1 MSPEMEKALIELR
14 KVVCTEHPNT
24 VRATVQ
30 FELNGRVVIEM
41 EEKQV
46 GRV

>member
-1 MSPEMEKALIELR
+1 MSPEMEKALVELR
-14 KVVCTEHPNT
+14 KVICTEHPNT

-30 FELNGRVVIEM
+30 FELNGRVEIEI

-46 GRV
+46 GRA

>member
-1 MSPEMEKALIELR
+1 MSPEMEKALVELR
-14 KVVCTEHPNT
+14 RVICTEHPNA

-30 FELNGRVVIEM
+30 FELCGRVEIEI
-41 EEKQV
+41 EERQV

>member
-1 MSPEMEKALIELR
+1 MSPEMEKALVELR
-14 KVVCTEHPNT
+14 KVICTEHPDT
-24 VRATVQ
+24 VRATVH
-30 FELNGRVVIEM
+30 FELYGRVEVEI

>member
-1 MSPEMEKALIELR
+1 MSPEMEKALVELR
-14 KVVCTEHPNT
+14 KVICTEHPNI
-24 VRATVQ
+24 VHATVQ
-30 FELNGRVVIEM
+30 FELDGVVRIEI